1 MSYLQLRRL
10 NFCYQLFAFISILGM
25 GAFAIAAIGMS
36 SVLYGW
42 ITALFVLLAVGCIK
56 RANMYQAKLYNFD
69 YKYYIDNKYLDE

>member
-10 NFCYQLFAFISILGM
+10 NFCYQLFVFILIIGM
-25 GAFAIAAIGMS
+25 GAFAILAIGMS

-69 YKYYIDNKYLDE
+69 YKHYTDNE

>member
-25 GAFAIAAIGMS
+25 GTFAILAIGMS
-36 SVLYGW
+36 SILYGW
-42 ITALFVLLAVGCIK
+42 ITALFVLLAVGSIK

-69 YKYYIDNKYLDE
+69 YKHYTDNE

>member
-1 MSYLQLRRL
+1 
-10 NFCYQLFAFISILGM
+10 M
-25 GAFAIAAIGMS
+25 GAFAILAIGMS

-69 YKYYIDNKYLDE
+69 YKHYTDNKQ